1 MSLIRLRQICKTF
14 RLGDSEVRAL
24 DHVDL
29 EIGGGEFLAIIGT
42 SGSGKSTL
50 MNVLGCLDQADS
62 GDYHLEDWAVQELNP
77 RQLADIRNRRI
88 GFVFQGFNLLPRT
101 TALENVMLPLV
112 YARGGTPAPAPSQRA
127 RLALER
133 VGLRER
139 MHHEPSQ
146 LSGGQ
151 QQRVAIAR
159 ALINNPAIILA
170 DEPTGNLD
178 SRTTLEVLALFQALN
193 NSGITII
200 VVTHETDVAEH
211 AKRII
216 EMQDGAI
223 IRDRRVEQRRIAP
236 GSEAAAS
243 AEEIQ
248 P

>member
-1 MSLIRLRQICKTF
+1 
-14 RLGDSEVRAL
+14 
-24 DHVDL
+24 
-29 EIGGGEFLAIIGT
+29 
-42 SGSGKSTL
+42 
-50 MNVLGCLDQADS
+50 
-62 GDYHLEDWAVQELNP
+62 
-77 RQLADIRNRRI
+77 
-88 GFVFQGFNLLPRT
+88 
-101 TALENVMLPLV
+101 MLPLV

-133 VGLRER
+133 VGLGER

-159 ALINNPAIILA
+159 ALINDPAIILA

-243 AEEIQ
+243 AEGIQ